1 MHAGCQPP
9 WQARVPWDDEGGC
22 MRPHLCVGL
31 NPRGARRAGPV
42 VDAPAE
48 VADWPSPAP
57 PSHRQVTASM
67 PAAFISVAIMHV
79 HAGNTALSGCRG
91 GGSSGLGSRH
101 ARGHAPSNP
110 TRPSSKKH

>member
-91 GGSSGLGSRH
+91 GGE
-101 ARGHAPSNP
+101 
-110 TRPSSKKH
+110 